1 MAAERRQEEE
11 QEASEAEGGEE
22 AAAVE
27 RSWNE
32 HGIARF
38 RRHEIAFVSAVLL
51 IHHYR
56 ACDEM
61 MLIDEG

>member
-11 QEASEAEGGEE
+11 EEASEAEGGEE

-38 RRHEIAFVSAVLL
+38 QRHEMTSVRGVLL
-51 IHHYR
+51 IHDYR

-61 MLIDEG
+61 MLLSEI